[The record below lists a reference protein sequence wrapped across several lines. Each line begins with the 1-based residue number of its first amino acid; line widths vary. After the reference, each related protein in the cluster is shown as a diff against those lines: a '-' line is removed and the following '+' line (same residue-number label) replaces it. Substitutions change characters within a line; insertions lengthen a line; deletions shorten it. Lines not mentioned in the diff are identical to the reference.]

1 LATPAAAKAS
11 ECPVRLELGAVRCF
25 TEPLQVFDTA
35 SFRAEDPTHFPLL
48 LAVEGTKHAK
58 VLDLPIIG
66 RIMKGAVWK
75 GPSDDC
81 TEKD

>member
-1 LATPAAAKAS
+1 
-11 ECPVRLELGAVRCF
+11 
-25 TEPLQVFDTA
+25 
-35 SFRAEDPTHFPLL
+35 
-48 LAVEGTKHAK
+48 VEGRKHAK

>member
-1 LATPAAAKAS
+1 
-11 ECPVRLELGAVRCF
+11 
-25 TEPLQVFDTA
+25 
-35 SFRAEDPTHFPLL
+35 LL
-48 LAVEGTKHAK
+48 LAVEGRKHAK

-81 TEKD
+81 TEKDRKIHADSDSHRLRH